1 MIRALGDVVNW
12 LESQS
17 PENLESEIL
26 KLPIKFAEESNLSEE
41 QIILLKEM
49 IKMFDRY
56 HNSKKNLQYLKGIL
70 HLLSNP
76 DAEILLPLSQR
87 GIGKSLFMFD
97 EKMSVKEIVK
107 LIIGMVRN
115 RNNIE
120 TSAKNLPKYRTVIKN
135 KLFKQEEEKTKFSI
149 DAKSVQKVR
158 MNFAKREKTK

>member
-56 HNSKKNLQYLKGIL
+56 HNSKKNL
-70 HLLSNP
+70 
-76 DAEILLPLSQR
+76 
-87 GIGKSLFMFD
+87 
-97 EKMSVKEIVK
+97 
-107 LIIGMVRN
+107 
-115 RNNIE
+115 
-120 TSAKNLPKYRTVIKN
+120 
-135 KLFKQEEEKTKFSI
+135 
-149 DAKSVQKVR
+149 
-158 MNFAKREKTK
+158 